1 MTDEF
6 IIKELRD
13 QKEYWQKE
21 IERLRQKVMEAEDQL
36 AKVERLLYV
45 MGNAAKSKEG

>member
-1 MTDEF
+1 MTDDF

-21 IERLRQKVMEAEDQL
+21 IIKRRKKVMESEDSL
-36 AKVERLLYV
+36 ARCERLLYV
-45 MGNAAKSKEG
+45 MGTVKDSSK